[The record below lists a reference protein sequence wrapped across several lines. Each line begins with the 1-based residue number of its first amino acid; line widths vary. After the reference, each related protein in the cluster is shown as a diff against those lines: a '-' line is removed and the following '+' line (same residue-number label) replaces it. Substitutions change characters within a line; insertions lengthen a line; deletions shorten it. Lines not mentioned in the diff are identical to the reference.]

1 MKCIQGWL
9 WWISYPTKIGWGQ
22 IPICDLPW
30 TSLRGV
36 FCDPKGERAYGVEG
50 HQREAGEKSGT
61 SASIRKNSRFAIQ
74 KLDYGQ
80 IASPKNMDPTKY
92 KETHIAQHVNCPNP
106 GEIRVASWFTSESS
120 SNRPQTRPMGE
131 EHFLLAAAQ
140 VILGGFSSR
149 GINSWKGRKISS
161 GQTVGQTWDWCWW
174 RSSIPFFPAA
184 LNIFQLAPHWLFQ
197 FLAVNFFE

>member
-1 MKCIQGWL
+1 M
-9 WWISYPTKIGWGQ
+9 ST
-22 IPICDLPW
+22 
-30 TSLRGV
+30 
-36 FCDPKGERAYGVEG
+36 
-50 HQREAGEKSGT
+50 
-61 SASIRKNSRFAIQ
+61 
-74 KLDYGQ
+74 
-80 IASPKNMDPTKY
+80 
-92 KETHIAQHVNCPNP
+92 CPNP

-197 FLAVNFFE
+197 FLAREFFWITFKIGQKTSSPTSKNPAFPLAVFFYGSLPSGFYQKPV